1 MTVFVAMQIM
11 ANAQDKETSA
21 SYMLPPLPYRYDE
34 LEPYIS
40 RTTVKLHY
48 DTHTRGYLDK
58 VNSILREGI
67 VRPGDDLAAIV
78 KNSDGVLYNNAAQAW
93 NHIFYFDA
101 FSPHAQNVPDGELL
115 QRIKEQWGS
124 FQNFK
129 EVFSGAATTLFGS
142 GWIWLVKHPDGELE
156 IIAEPNAG
164 KILKSRLTPLL
175 GVDVW
180 EHAYYLDY
188 QNRRAEHIDALWNII
203 DWRIIRK
210 RFSDT
215 VPARNTQNI
224 PRSYPDTVMQ
234 NKKRGL

>member
-1 MTVFVAMQIM
+1 MAMQIL

-21 SYMLPPLPYRYDE
+21 TYMLPPLPYQYDE

-58 VNSILREGI
+58 VNGMLREGAA
-67 VRPGDDLAAIV
+67 RPGEDLADIV

-101 FSPHAQNVPDGELL
+101 FSPHAQSAPVGRLL
-115 QRIKEQWGS
+115 QQIEEQWGS

-129 EVFSGAATTLFGS
+129 KEFSDAATALFGS
-142 GWIWLVKHPDGELE
+142 GWIWLVKHPGGELE

-164 KILKSRLTPLL
+164 KILKSRLIPLL

-188 QNRRAEHIDALWNII
+188 QNRRAGHIDALWNII
-203 DWRIIRK
+203 DWRIIQK
-210 RFSDT
+210 RFSDAA
-215 VPARNTQNI
+215 PARNTRNI
-224 PRSYPDTVMQ
+224 PISYPDTVVQ
-234 NKKRGL
+234 IKKSGL